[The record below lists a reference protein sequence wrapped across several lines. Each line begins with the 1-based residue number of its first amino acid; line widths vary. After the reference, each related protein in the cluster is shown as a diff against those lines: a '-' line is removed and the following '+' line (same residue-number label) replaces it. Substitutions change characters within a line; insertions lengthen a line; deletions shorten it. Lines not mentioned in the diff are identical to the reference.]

1 MGGGQ
6 CMRRLVAEAMSEVLR
21 FDVKKTSNPSI
32 FPINSQS
39 RFCVC
44 FFLQTS
50 EAWTVFRKNI
60 FLGILLRQATTS
72 QNFAV
77 FHVWPMHLK
86 TLVDI
91 FCGNWGKAPCKS
103 CDSAAVMNLSVS
115 FISSY
120 FPGNQS
126 ILNVHQ
132 RLLFRRGFRRIHST
146 NLLKYQSRNNLCC
159 YYARCKNRIV
169 DFLVFAAFLCK
180 EGPKKGR

>member
-1 MGGGQ
+1 
-6 CMRRLVAEAMSEVLR
+6 
-21 FDVKKTSNPSI
+21 
-32 FPINSQS
+32 
-39 RFCVC
+39 
-44 FFLQTS
+44 
-50 EAWTVFRKNI
+50 
-60 FLGILLRQATTS
+60 
-72 QNFAV
+72 
-77 FHVWPMHLK
+77 MHLK

-103 CDSAAVMNLSVS
+103 CDSAVVMNLSVS

-120 FPGNQS
+120 FPGNPS

-169 DFLVFAAFLCK
+169 DFLVFAAFVQRGAQKRPLVATNLDFCRNIRK
-180 EGPKKGR
+180 IIPQKCLWLFSKRLLPKMCLQEYQRSPVSNVRRKKP